1 MQMMGFRD
9 IQGEIQIP
17 NEIRGSCSQDVAARG
32 VVGEG
37 IYPT

>member
-17 NEIRGSCSQDVAARG
+17 NEIWGSCSQDVAVRED
-32 VVGEG
+32 GEG